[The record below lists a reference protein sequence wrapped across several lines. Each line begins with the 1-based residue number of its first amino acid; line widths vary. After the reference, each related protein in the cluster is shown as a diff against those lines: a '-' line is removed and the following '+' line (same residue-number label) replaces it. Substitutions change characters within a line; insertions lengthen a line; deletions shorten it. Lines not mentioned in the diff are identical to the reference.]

1 MIELHESLQLNGKL
15 QKVRTLQFVFTEQ
28 CFDANKLEKLQML
41 TCMDLM
47 LFALLLFLDAQRN
60 VR

>member
-41 TCMDLM
+41 TCMGLM
-47 LFALLLFLDAQRN
+47 
-60 VR
+60 